1 MKARVTAITVDL
13 KNIPELENEKIKDSF
28 AAFGGKNA
36 GICYMA
42 DDYDKLEDEEDTKS
56 ILRFIRTI
64 KNTHHSISDHC
75 NITVVF
81 EEVPKFFAMVM
92 NSFQV
97 YATSEKS
104 ARYTVM
110 KNLSEKEQELYD
122 KWIAKIKTVL
132 MEKYDVGEKDAI
144 KLAQENARYFISVFS
159 PATTFSYTTSLRQW
173 NYIHQWMKEFTELT
187 FPEDSKKDFIDKVI
201 VSFKDFIDWFKE
213 SLIYN
218 EIFTDPKGRKIDFLL
233 PLYPGVKSVI
243 PEEEIY
249 GDSYCVEYW
258 VSMAAL
264 AQLQRHRSI
273 KYDIGDFILDS
284 ENEGAVYCP
293 RFIDEDEDLELE
305 WCKDMAE
312 MLPYYPQ
319 GKTVSVVER
328 GTIDKFLLKCDERL
342 CGRVQLETMENC
354 KDLLANMYEYGN
366 FSPYYDEQ
374 VCKWVRKVEVGM
386 PDIHPKCE
394 MRGGCADNGCIH
406 GPKNALHRDF

>member
-1 MKARVTAITVDL
+1 MKARVTAITVDI
-13 KNIPELENEKIKDSF
+13 KHIPELENEKIRDSF

-42 DDYDKLEDEEDTKS
+42 DDYDKLENEEDTKS

-110 KNLSEKEQELYD
+110 KNLSEEEQRLYD
-122 KWIAKIKTVL
+122 KWIDKIKKVL
-132 MEKYDVGEKDAI
+132 MENYEVGEKDAT

-159 PATTFSYTTSLRQW
+159 PATTFSYTASLRQW
-173 NYIHQWMKEFTELT
+173 NYIHQWMKEFTELP

-218 EIFTDPKGRKIDFLL
+218 EIFTDLKGRKIDFLL
-233 PLYPGVKSVI
+233 PLYPGTKSII
-243 PEEEIY
+243 PEDETIA
-249 GDSYCVEYW
+249 DSYCINYR
-258 VSMAAL
+258 VSMASL

-273 KYDIGDFILDS
+273 KYDIGDFLFDMYDYMM
-284 ENEGAVYCP
+284 YCP
-293 RFIDEDEDLELE
+293 TFIIKNEELQRE
-305 WCKDMAE
+305 WCEDMIAL
-312 MLPYYPQ
+312 MPYYPQ
-319 GKTVSVVER
+319 GKVVTVVER

-342 CGRVQLETMENC
+342 CGRVQLETMEKC
-354 KDLLANMYEYGN
+354 RVLLGKMYEYGK
-366 FSPYYDEQ
+366 FSPYYEDQ
-374 VCKWVRKVEVGM
+374 VRNWICGM
-386 PDIHPKCE
+386 RFGEFEIHPKCE
-394 MRGGCADNGCIH
+394 MRGSCADNGCIH